1 MNGETVPFF
10 ISECTSDF
18 SNLLT
23 QNEILKSSLDQLANE
38 KAGLVHQLRMTQDQL
53 AKEKAG
59 LVHQLRAAQDQ
70 LAMRDQQESQA
81 AANFK
86 VGWSTLGSSFTVIY
100 RNLEFI

>member
-23 QNEILKSSLDQLANE
+23 QNEILKSSLDQLAN
-38 KAGLVHQLRMTQDQL
+38 
-53 AKEKAG
+53 EKAG

-100 RNLEFI
+100 RNLEFIES